1 MDAEVGRRDLYT
13 KSQKSLSLTYQAT
26 MNSTATDALMG
37 VNIQNF
43 VDNPNPN
50 KNMRVYFS
58 ITPREGWGRTN
69 GATGRRFGL
78 HSVDDFG
85 RLLYT
90 EDDEKRDP
98 TNDDDVV
105 IITMRCWQLHNR
117 RCNNIVRKIFEMGI
131 TYQIVYSEVKSEGL
145 LWPLSND
152 SHDEKRFIDPM
163 VVVESSEELEEM
175 IENDV
180 MEELERRVRNRINEM
195 QRV

>member
-1 MDAEVGRRDLYT
+1 
-13 KSQKSLSLTYQAT
+13 
-26 MNSTATDALMG
+26 
-37 VNIQNF
+37 
-43 VDNPNPN
+43 
-50 KNMRVYFS
+50 
-58 ITPREGWGRTN
+58 
-69 GATGRRFGL
+69 
-78 HSVDDFG
+78 
-85 RLLYT
+85 
-90 EDDEKRDP
+90 
-98 TNDDDVV
+98 
-105 IITMRCWQLHNR
+105 
-117 RCNNIVRKIFEMGI
+117 MGI